1 MFLVL
6 SPALYLSSWSK
17 VTLSSWTNT
26 TGGCER
32 QAAPLVKYSSL
43 KTLENM
49 RIISLWQQKDLAHIL
64 CHADGQL
71 MYISMGG
78 GGISKWGI
86 WLPVRG
92 CFCIRCALLN
102 VLVCV
107 CVCFEVLT
115 LVALERWGL
124 NEVLKTYSGPSDDL
138 HVYLWATVSS
148 HRESNTG
155 NMFYMHHSFPTVPAF
170 SSLLPLP
177 CFSKCVFYSS
187 QAFLEW
193 FYGKQGWFNDL
204 SSAGG

>member
-1 MFLVL
+1 MAAEGLGTHFVPCGW
-6 SPALYLSSWSK
+6 PANVHFYGGRWYFK
-17 VTLSSWTNT
+17 VGNLASCPWLLLHKV
-26 TGGCER
+26 C
-32 QAAPLVKYSSL
+32 AAECS
-43 KTLENM
+43 
-49 RIISLWQQKDLAHIL
+49 
-64 CHADGQL
+64 C
-71 MYISMGG
+71 
-78 GGISKWGI
+78 
-86 WLPVRG
+86 
-92 CFCIRCALLN
+92 
-102 VLVCV
+102 VCV

-170 SSLLPLP
+170 SPLLPLP